1 MNNYFCV
8 LPFFSYE
15 IIQTNSKNIYCCRL
29 EPGTDINQVQ
39 QSILNQQRAPECS
52 TCWKLED
59 HGNLSERQI
68 HNSTFDY
75 YTDRDIE
82 LIEQDARAGQYQ
94 TKIVK
99 LHTSNLCN
107 GTCVTCDHNASSA
120 WAALEN
126 RTIDYQKIPESTLDN
141 IDWKEITQLS
151 FVGGEPLLEKKNFQ
165 ILQHLIDQHN
175 TDCFISIVTNGSI
188 ELSAGQLNILSKFS
202 KLNIC
207 LSIDGVAN
215 SFEYM
220 RWPLQ
225 WDILAKN
232 LNTFKQQA
240 QHVSVSCMISN
251 LNIMYFDRIIDFFI
265 KQDINYLCKQ
275 IEYPSYFAPG
285 NLPEDYKQLVLER
298 NIKNQDLI
306 QGFLQCGQYSS
317 ELFQH
322 CWKEIDRQDSLKKIS
337 IDDYLPE
344 FSLTRI

>member
-15 IIQTNSKNIYCCRL
+15 VDQTSSKNIYCCRL
-29 EPGTDINQVQ
+29 APGTDINQVQ

-59 HGNLSERQI
+59 SGNPSERQI
-68 HNSTFDY
+68 HNNTFDY
-75 YTDRDIE
+75 YADRDLE
-82 LIEQDARAGQYQ
+82 LIEQDARNGQYQ

-99 LHTSNLCN
+99 LSASNLCN
-107 GTCVTCDHNASSA
+107 GTCVTCNHTASSA

-126 RTIDYQKIPESTLDN
+126 RPIDYKKIPESTLDN

-165 ILQHLIDQHN
+165 ILQNLIEQHN
-175 TDCFISIVTNGSI
+175 TDCFVSIVTNGSV
-188 ELSAGQLNILSKFS
+188 ELSATQVDILSKFP

-225 WDILAKN
+225 WNTLTKN
-232 LNTFKQQA
+232 INLFKQQA

-251 LNIMYFDRIIDFFI
+251 LNVMHFDQIIDFF
-265 KQDINYLCKQ
+265 KEQDIDYLCKQ
-275 IEYPSYFAPG
+275 IDYPSYFAPG
-285 NLPEDYKQLVLER
+285 NLPPDYKQLVLKH
-298 NIKNQDLI
+298 NSKHQDLI
-306 QGFLQCGQYSS
+306 QGFLQCGQYSP
-317 ELFQH
+317 ELFQR
-322 CWKEIDRQDSLKKIS
+322 CWTEINRQDSLKKIN
-337 IDDYLPE
+337 IENYLPE